1 MHPVAVEPATGRL
14 SSADLPSAH
23 TAGHSGRVRAGSGVR
38 TVAGSGAAGIPGRTG
53 RKAEAARAVLTQ
65 VHCPYP
71 LTDPHRTSCWLIQ
84 PRLRSAGC

>member
-1 MHPVAVEPATGRL
+1 MHPIAVEPAAGGL

-23 TAGHSGRVRAGSGVR
+23 TAGRPGRVRAWSGVR
-38 TVAGSGAAGIPGRTG
+38 TFAGSGAAGVPGRTG

-65 VHCPYP
+65 VHCPHP

-84 PRLRSAGC
+84 PRLRSASC